1 MRRRRRRTTTT
12 QRIARVA
19 TVGMPYPV
27 RAAFGTRLGS
37 FLLVLGGPLLLV
49 TGILTIEWD
58 SRGPRFRFHRD
69 RAAAIRQEAIET
81 AREYQQQVANGQFT
95 PYFAPSPAFGYDN
108 RLNSPEPAGAVYPS
122 DSLYPVP
129 VPVPYQAPVPFEA
142 NPRYQD
148 NSATRTFDPYGTT
161 R

>member
-27 RAAFGTRLGS
+27 RAAAGTRFGS
-37 FLLVLGGPLLLV
+37 LLLVLGLPLLLV
-49 TGILTIEWD
+49 TGIMTIEWD
-58 SRGPRFRFHRD
+58 SNGPRFRFHRE
-69 RAAAIRQEAIET
+69 RAEAIHQEAIDT
-81 AREYQQQVANGQFT
+81 ARQYQEQYSNGLYA
-95 PYFAPSPAFGYDN
+95 PYLAPSPAYGYDT
-108 RLNSPEPAGAVYPS
+108 RVEPPYPS
-122 DSLYPVP
+122 TAPYPSGTPYPVP
-129 VPVPYQAPVPFEA
+129 VPVPYQAPVPFEV

-148 NSATRTFDPYGTT
+148 NSAARSYEAFGTT